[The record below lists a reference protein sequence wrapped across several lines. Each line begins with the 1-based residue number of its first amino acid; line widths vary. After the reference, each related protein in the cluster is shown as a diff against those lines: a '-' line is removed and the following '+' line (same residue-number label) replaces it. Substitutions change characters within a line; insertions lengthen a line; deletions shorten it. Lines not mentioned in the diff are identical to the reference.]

1 MSEDGENI
9 VKLNEEI
16 GKIYKQI
23 SLLLKTTDELMD
35 QEGWKGYKK
44 VVSYDSSLS
53 LDYPEKWFPHILF
66 RFYINDEIPHLL
78 AFISILLMDDIY
90 ENYEIDIN
98 EPIITAG
105 HFNFGEGNDVGANW
119 EYWYAKCFGYYG
131 NKQSD
136 KGIINRTVAD
146 WEEDWD
152 GKFYFQTYKCFGLPL
167 TSITNM
173 SEIESK
179 IIYQLTTL

>member
-1 MSEDGENI
+1 MSENGENI
-9 VKLNEEI
+9 VKLHEEI

-44 VVSYDSSLS
+44 VVSSGSSLS

-66 RFYINDEIPHLL
+66 RFYTNDEIPHIL

-98 EPIITAG
+98 EPLITAG
-105 HFNFGEGNDVGANW
+105 HFNFGEGKEVGDNLK
-119 EYWYAKCFGYYG
+119 YWYAKCFGYYG
-131 NKQSD
+131 NNQND
-136 KGIINRTVAD
+136 EGIINGTVAD
-146 WEEDWD
+146 WNEDWKD
-152 GKFYFQTYKCFGLPL
+152 KFNFKSYKCFGLPL
-167 TSITNM
+167 TSITNI

-179 IIYQLTTL
+179 IIHQLISL